1 MSMKFA
7 AATAMFVSCIY
18 CLEMAMGDSVL
29 PPHLSWLW
37 YVLAVS
43 VLVQSL
49 VFIVW
54 FDVTIKGDK

>member
-1 MSMKFA
+1 MKFA
-7 AATAMFVSCIY
+7 AASSMFVTFLY

-37 YVLAVS
+37 YVLAVF

-49 VFIVW
+49 VFIFW